1 MQINPCKA
9 FKSCYNDYTHKQRE
23 YKKMTKIEMRLN
35 GYIYTQAAIL
45 RESAG
50 DVNLQSLTELTA
62 SYIAYMRKAGATVE
76 EVNRSWVRTCDMF
89 NVQGYGNKG

>member
-9 FKSCYNDYTHKQRE
+9 FKSCYNDYTHTETRV
-23 YKKMTKIEMRLN
+23 KKMTKFEMRLN

-45 RESAG
+45 QESAG
-50 DVNLQSLTELTA
+50 DVNLQSLIEITE
-62 SYIAYMRKAGATVE
+62 SYIAYMRRAGATVE

-89 NVQGYGNKG
+89 NVEGYGNKG